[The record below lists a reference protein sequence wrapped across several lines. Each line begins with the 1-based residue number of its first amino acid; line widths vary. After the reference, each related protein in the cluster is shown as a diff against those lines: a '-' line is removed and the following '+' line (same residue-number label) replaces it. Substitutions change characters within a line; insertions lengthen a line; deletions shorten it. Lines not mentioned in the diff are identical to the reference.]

1 MIYVLMHKSSLS
13 FLLLLKP
20 KLVVLLSSILPI
32 ITTKA

>member
-1 MIYVLMHKSSLS
+1 MSLCII
-13 FLLLLKP
+13 FFKFPITIKP